1 MGAHNSGVY
10 VISTPSGR
18 QYVGSAVRFNQR
30 WALHRHHLRNGTH
43 HSRKLQ
49 AAWNKYGEQLQ
60 FERLLI
66 CAREHVVMYEQLAID
81 ALRPELNVAP
91 MAGSSLGYRHT
102 EETKAKFA
110 ERKRARKDTPACIA
124 ACAAKRGV
132 PLSEEHKAK
141 VQAAKVGVKRSDA
154 ARAAMSAAHV
164 GKTQSAETIEKR
176 VSKLRGVPRPAH
188 VVEAMAA
195 AHRGRV
201 VSEEQKAK
209 QRATLAATLAR
220 KRAEKL

>member
-1 MGAHNSGVY
+1 MGTHNSGVY
-10 VISTPSGR
+10 VITAPSGR
-18 QYVGSAVRFNQR
+18 QYVGSAVHFGTR
-30 WALHRHHLRNGTH
+30 WSVHKHHLRAGTH

-49 AAWNKYGEQLQ
+49 AAWNKYGDRLQ
-60 FERLLI
+60 FSKLLV

-81 ALRPELNVAP
+81 ALRPALNVAP

-102 EETKAKFA
+102 EETKARFD
-110 ERKRARKDTPACIA
+110 ERKKAARNTPACLA
-124 ACAAKRGV
+124 AHAARRGV
-132 PLSEEHKAK
+132 PLSDEHKAK
-141 VQAAKVGVKRSDA
+141 VQAAKIGVKRSDA
-154 ARAAMSAAHV
+154 VRASMAAAQM
-164 GKTQSAETIEKR
+164 GKKQSADTIEKR

-188 VVEAMAA
+188 VVEAIAA

-220 KRAEKL
+220 KRAEKA

>member
-10 VISTPSGR
+10 VITAPSGR
-18 QYVGSAVRFNQR
+18 QYVGSAVNFKSR
-30 WALHRHHLRNGTH
+30 WSVHRHHLQAGTH

-49 AAWNKYGEQLQ
+49 AAWNKYGEQLT
-60 FERLLI
+60 FDRLLI

-81 ALRPELNVAP
+81 ALRPALNVAP

-102 EETKAKFA
+102 EETKARFH
-110 ERKRARKDTPACIA
+110 ERKKARTDTPARVA
-124 ACAAKRGV
+124 AMAARRGV

-141 VQAAKVGVKRSDA
+141 VQAAKIGVKRSDA
-154 ARAAMSAAHV
+154 ARASMAAAQM
-164 GKTQSAETIEKR
+164 GKKQSAETIEKR
-176 VSKLRGVPRPAH
+176 VSKLRGKPRPQH
-188 VVEAMAA
+188 VIEAMAA

-209 QRATLAATLAR
+209 QRATIAR
-220 KRAEKL
+220 KKNGCA